1 MRVLI
6 TGAGGSLGRVLA
18 PALQENGYTPVLMDF
33 RRLDTPYEFIQ
44 GDARSKTDVFRAAE
58 GVDVIVHGAALHG
71 IHLRDHSRD
80 EFWNLNMEGTYHV
93 YEAAREH
100 SIGKVLLCSTM
111 GVYGASITVPN
122 DSFAVVTEN
131 LPCLPGDFYGLTKTL
146 AEELASFY
154 SRVHDIR
161 TISYRL
167 GMFVPET
174 FVRYG
179 FRLLKGGVDD
189 RDVAQA
195 FVLGLQNDTISC
207 DAFNIMAAVPFSLE
221 QLPLWR
227 ENPRALVEAQF
238 PSITELV
245 AQRGA
250 NMDDLLGA
258 WGQVYWS
265 IEKARAGLGY
275 QPRYNFAEFYAALKS
290 GNDAHY
296 PFANLPWWGVPEQA

>member
-33 RRLDTPYEFIQ
+33 RPLDTPYEFIQ
-44 GDARSKTDVFRAAE
+44 GDVTSKAEVFQAAE
-58 GVDVIVHGAALHG
+58 GADVIVHGAALHG
-71 IHLRDHSRD
+71 IHLRDHARD
-80 EFWNLNMEGTYHV
+80 EFWKLNMEGTYHV

-100 SIGKVLLCSTM
+100 GIGKVLLCSTM
-111 GVYGASITVPN
+111 GVYGASITIP
-122 DSFAVVTEN
+122 DGSFAVVTEE

-146 AEELASFY
+146 AEELAGFY
-154 SRVHDIR
+154 SRVHDVR

-167 GMFVPET
+167 GMFVPES

-189 RDVAQA
+189 RDVVQA
-195 FVLGLQNDTISC
+195 FVLGLQNDTILC

-227 ENPRALVEAQF
+227 ANPRALVEAQF
-238 PSITELV
+238 PGISELV
-245 AQRGA
+245 AQRGE
-250 NMDDLLGA
+250 NIVELLEA

-275 QPRYNFAEFYAALKS
+275 DPTYNFAEFHSALQS
-290 GNDAHY
+290 GNEAHY
-296 PFANLPWWGVPEQA
+296 PFANLPWWGVPGQA